1 MRNFF
6 RIILWLIVI
15 LTVASIITVG
25 VVGNYDSPARP
36 AVVRFMSDYLATSAG
51 GVGIVGIIASACLL
65 SADKRKG
72 SRVWRT
78 DVPLIVCFALMLLV
92 HLCLWIFV
100 IYQYN
105 R

>member
-6 RIILWLIVI
+6 RIILWLVVI
-15 LTVASIITVG
+15 LTVASVITVG

-51 GVGIVGIIASACLL
+51 VVGIVGLIASACLL
-65 SADKRKG
+65 SADKRRG
-72 SRVWRT
+72 GWAWRT
-78 DVPLIVCFALMLLV
+78 DVPLIVCFGLMLLV